1 MRQRERDFLEIKNK
15 DNETLNKDPKWDLK
29 CRSCWLFEDILM
41 KVKYFMVD
49 LRELNLKVNALLK
62 NFNIAVPSFPAA
74 LAGDISLPSPP
85 PPPPPPP
92 PVTNGGGIGGGG
104 NGGGSYFRRSSLT

>member
-1 MRQRERDFLEIKNK
+1 MTDVK
-15 DNETLNKDPKWDLK
+15 
-29 CRSCWLFEDILM
+29 DILM
-41 KVKYFMVD
+41 KVKNITVD

-62 NFNIAVPSFPAA
+62 NFHIAVPSFPAA

-92 PVTNGGGIGGGG
+92 VTNGGGNGGGG
-104 NGGGSYFRRSSLT
+104 NGGGSYFRRSPLT